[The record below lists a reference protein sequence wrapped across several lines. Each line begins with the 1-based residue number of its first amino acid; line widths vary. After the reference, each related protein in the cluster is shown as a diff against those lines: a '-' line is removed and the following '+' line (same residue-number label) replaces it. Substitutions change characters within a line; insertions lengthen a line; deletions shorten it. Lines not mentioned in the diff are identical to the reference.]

1 MDEDK
6 LQASVL
12 KKFLYNQKLCIQD
25 KEFLKKLTLV
35 LCSDNEQYYRKKLK
49 ELSVLFNVSEMLIMS
64 KKFHYA
70 LRYISMVKYVIKKM
84 NEQMD
89 KDFGKISKQI

>member
-25 KEFLKKLTLV
+25 KEFLKKV
-35 LCSDNEQYYRKKLK
+35 EIERKKT
-49 ELSVLFNVSEMLIMS
+49 E
-64 KKFHYA
+64 
-70 LRYISMVKYVIKKM
+70 
-84 NEQMD
+84 
-89 KDFGKISKQI
+89 